1 MKVHKEG
8 AQSFCIYLGFTPCKV
23 EQPLQGMQLQEKEDR
38 VKGMPKKLFKKNP
51 YVKTAPL
58 LWT

>member
-1 MKVHKEG
+1 MVKFILTFFNWDSFHAKLNE
-8 AQSFCIYLGFTPCKV
+8 QS
-23 EQPLQGMQLQEKEDR
+23 LQGMQLQEKEDR

-51 YVKTAPL
+51 NVKTAPL